1 MNYAKIIPLLHKLR
15 FFMELIYAVIL
26 GIVEGLTE
34 FLPVSSTGHLIL
46 TSKLLGIPQD
56 TFHKTFEVIIQL
68 GSILAVIF
76 VFWERLSKNSF
87 ELWVKLAIGFLP
99 AGILGFLLYDLIK
112 SLFAPITTSIMLILG
127 GIVFIVIEIFYKE
140 KEHHTKD
147 VAEITYKQSFLIG
160 IFQALAMIPGTSRS
174 GATIIGGLLL
184 GCNRKVATEFSFLL
198 ALPTMI
204 IASGYSAYK
213 NYEVFNSENLL
224 VLGFGFVVAF
234 ISAFLVI
241 KLFLGFVSRFNFI
254 PFGIYRIILG
264 VLFLFY
270 LEVF

>member
-1 MNYAKIIPLLHKLR
+1 MD
-15 FFMELIYAVIL
+15 LIYAIVL

-46 TSKLLGIPQD
+46 TSKLLGIQQD
-56 TFHKTFEVIIQL
+56 MFHKTFEVIIQL

-76 VFWERLSKNSF
+76 VFWERLFKNSL

-112 SLFAPITTSIMLILG
+112 MLFAPITTSIMLIVG
-127 GIVFIVIEIFYKE
+127 GIACIVIEIFYKE
-140 KEHHTKD
+140 KEHHTKEI
-147 VAEITYKQSFLIG
+147 AEISYKQSFLIG

-213 NYEVFNSENLL
+213 NYAVFNADNLL
-224 VLGFGFVVAF
+224 ILAVGFVVAF
-234 ISAFLVI
+234 LSALIAI

-264 VLFLFY
+264 IAFLFY
-270 LEVF
+270 LEVL

>member
-140 KEHHTKD
+140 KEHHTK
-147 VAEITYKQSFLIG
+147 A
-160 IFQALAMIPGTSRS
+160 
-174 GATIIGGLLL
+174 
-184 GCNRKVATEFSFLL
+184 
-198 ALPTMI
+198 
-204 IASGYSAYK
+204 
-213 NYEVFNSENLL
+213 
-224 VLGFGFVVAF
+224 
-234 ISAFLVI
+234 
-241 KLFLGFVSRFNFI
+241 
-254 PFGIYRIILG
+254 
-264 VLFLFY
+264 
-270 LEVF
+270 